1 MLTSLPL
8 ERSNFSRSASS
19 YISSFPVRFSPLSY
33 REAASRFFPSGAS
46 APFALSSW
54 IPASLAP
61 PGVTAPFALSSGIPA
76 SLAPLSGIAASFTL
90 PSGIP
95 ASRFFPS
102 GTSAPFALSS
112 WIPASLAPPGFPASF
127 TLPSGT
133 PASLALPSGI
143 PASLA
148 LPPSPSLGLI
158 RVCSRR
164 ITSATPV

>member
-33 REAASRFFPSGAS
+33 REAASRFFPSGIAAS
-46 APFALSSW
+46 LAPLSG
-54 IPASLAP
+54 IPASLASLS
-61 PGVTAPFALSSGIPA
+61 GVPAPFALPSGISA
-76 SLAPLSGIAASFTL
+76 SLAPLSGIAASL
-90 PSGIP
+90 ASPSGV
-95 ASRFFPS
+95 
-102 GTSAPFALSS
+102 SAPF
-112 WIPASLAPPGFPASF
+112 
-127 TLPSGT
+127 
-133 PASLALPSGI
+133 ALPSGI